1 MNRSVETPH
10 GGRLEHH
17 DPPDWIVREVKK
29 IGGMENGQPRFRVI
43 WGADRIRFTDEGVI
57 YRPYQVNRWHV
68 EKLYKGEYEHS
79 YTLAHCTHMKNFRWC
94 NDCFK
99 SGGEFL
105 PLTLAVVEMV
115 IRLVLKAERLQ
126 SAALQKAA
134 LVEREEKKKKA
145 ADAEIKGV
153 FAEAF
158 PREVKR
164 SFDPAMERTAEQAF
178 GRGKLKQ
185 ISRRN
190 DGTN

>member
-1 MNRSVETPH
+1 M
-10 GGRLEHH
+10 EHH

-43 WGADRIRFTDEGVI
+43 WGGDRIRFTEEGVI
-57 YRPYQVNRWHV
+57 YHPYQVNRWHV
-68 EKLYKGEYEHS
+68 EKLHQGEYEHS
-79 YTLAHCTHMKNFRWC
+79 YTLARCSHMENFRWC
-94 NDCFK
+94 NGCFK

-105 PLTLAVVEMV
+105 PLTLAVVEMA
-115 IRLVLKAERLQ
+115 IRLVLKAEGLQ

-134 LVEREEKKKKA
+134 LIEREEKKKKA
-145 ADAEIKGV
+145 ADAAMKGV

-164 SFDPAMERTAEQAF
+164 SFEPVMERTAEQVF

-185 ISRRN
+185 ISGRKHGIN
-190 DGTN
+190 